1 MTEKLWQVRWGSA
14 NSFCDPNLYRR
25 HPPSPE
31 AAIFLEDFPS
41 IKAAASYLQTLMHN
55 RTKWIRHV
63 NWKAGDFSDDFMDL
77 VHHSFATLAC
87 DLCDKYG
94 NELLPSKVPL
104 PAVHLT
110 HCMSHLLSGHGIPK
124 QLPRIDPKYGFD
136 AILVT
141 HYSPLK
147 ERKRVMTERVERQ
160 LGVKP
165 TFVEMFNREH
175 IDNDTLTCV
184 SDREAQLAY
193 IGRQTTRGEDSL
205 SLTHMAVYHY
215 VVEHASITFLF
226 SKMTRRLTMT
236 IGPVTILYGKN

>member
-1 MTEKLWQVRWGSA
+1 MKFEEINAECAQQSRRSAMWDAQKECLLFHSLFGLVLENTHEEQYVTEKLWQVLKAGA
-14 NSFCDPNLYRR
+14 VPIVAGDPNLYRR
-25 HPPSPE
+25 HLPSPE

-110 HCMSHLLSGHGIPK
+110 HCMSH
-124 QLPRIDPKYGFD
+124 YF
-136 AILVT
+136 
-141 HYSPLK
+141 
-147 ERKRVMTERVERQ
+147 
-160 LGVKP
+160 
-165 TFVEMFNREH
+165 
-175 IDNDTLTCV
+175 
-184 SDREAQLAY
+184 LAMESQSNY
-193 IGRQTTRGEDSL
+193 QESIQSTDS
-205 SLTHMAVYHY
+205 MQ
-215 VVEHASITFLF
+215 FL
-226 SKMTRRLTMT
+226 
-236 IGPVTILYGKN
+236 